1 MRRKGPIRI
10 LALVLHPRCFGY
22 VVVENSSR
30 LLDWGVCSCRR
41 KGRPSDVLIQRR
53 LRSLLRLWRPSLL
66 VIRSS
71 QQIQPRQKLPREQIL
86 KGIVTEARTY
96 RVCIRLLGLAKER
109 AEKQTKYERARE
121 VAKRFPVLAE
131 RLPLKRK
138 PWESEHYSISIF
150 EALAVAL
157 MYSGGASKDKV
168 TSSGTRT

>member
-1 MRRKGPIRI
+1 MLRAVKRETPDARI
-10 LALVLHPRCFGY
+10 VAVNAFG
-22 VVVENSSR
+22 
-30 LLDWGVCSCRR
+30 
-41 KGRPSDVLIQRR
+41 SDTEGTYGTT
-53 LRSLLRLWRPSLL
+53 
-66 VIRSS
+66 
-71 QQIQPRQKLPREQIL
+71 EQIL